1 MEFLRAVLLVM
12 RPSHLNMAS
21 SLEMITIAPK
31 GKHTATVIFMHVR
44 RYRVLSASSS
54 SDTNFRA
61 GIR

>member
-1 MEFLRAVLLVM
+1 MT
-12 RPSHLNMAS
+12 S
-21 SLEMITIAPK
+21 SLEMITVAPK